1 MANFEVDDE
10 LTSSGLSPESI
21 VRLDIPAT
29 HKHIRYLDLMP
40 SSDSKI
46 VFPDAVVE
54 SAGQPFAYVVR
65 KDRLGDIQQDTRSL
79 ESLIR
84 ILACRSDAK
93 YLCVITPGAMD
104 VYPIAL
110 TRELP
115 NAIVDDKTLSTP
127 TWLDLLTGAVSVPVF
142 GKKKTLKSDEQWL
155 EGLLFNLLTQ
165 AAKEIQ
171 KSSPYLSI
179 EQTLALVG
187 QALFFRFL
195 VDRKIIG
202 RKNLR
207 EITSSA
213 NSLSEAFA
221 TAENLIATSQ
231 WLDKTFNGDLLSLGK
246 YGAQSLVKLC
256 GEEISDV
263 CWHLTNIQHNSVNGQ
278 MELDW
283 SGINFKHVPVDVLS
297 QVYEDFAHEFVPD
310 LAKQTSVHFTPRHL
324 AEILVEGVFSAVE
337 SCPPHM
343 AKVLDPAVGGGVF
356 LVLSLRRL
364 VAEHWKHHGQRPG
377 RARIRAI
384 LNTQL
389 TGIDI
394 NHDALNVCA
403 LSLYLAALELDPK
416 PSPISDLKF
425 NKLLGSVLIPV
436 HVDDLDEASD
446 ADLGSLSKQI
456 RAKLKGKFDIVVGNP
471 PWTNWKNQIAQEL
484 NNCIGELITA
494 DRAVEKT
501 KAKIRTRYGS
511 PDVAF
516 LLAARDWVKP
526 KGAIGFALHARL
538 IFQSASQALRR
549 VVFETIRVTGVMN
562 FSALRQDKW
571 LWPTNDAPFILLT
584 GQNYHPEKGQDFYFI
599 SPRREQSLE
608 KNRQFRIDPAAAI
621 PVSLRAAYTIS
632 YVFKALYKGS
642 SLGLELIRRICDT
655 STITINQALQQHHLA
670 FASGYQLGKDPK
682 QTQKTHDMLKLP
694 EASLKMRF
702 EVPKDAPAFNFSKVQ
717 WPRSFDIYR
726 GPLLLFRESPKLDR
740 DTRGA
745 VYAAASTV
753 YKEHYLGISFHQKVD
768 AEYLRD
774 FLYIV
779 SYSNLVLYY
788 QLLTSP
794 RFGVERDSALQA
806 DFENFPL
813 ADLGLVHHSHKRIQ
827 AVADAVRQGK
837 RPWTELDELI
847 AELYDLTPADQQLID
862 DTLATELPFTDIR
875 QQAEREVS
883 AVCVA
888 EFVETFNQIISPFS
902 RSRASALP
910 PPSRSCTTG
919 WQFFEVKDR
928 DEAKASLDQLPS
940 FKILSDVASNYW
952 VSTIRSKFSQG
963 HQIHGRLNQAR
974 YWTRTEARLAAM
986 DWLRH
991 SKEKYS

>member
-1 MANFEVDDE
+1 MTHFELEGE
-10 LTSSGLSPESI
+10 LISSGLSPETV

-29 HKHIRYLDLMP
+29 HKHVRYLDLM
-40 SSDSKI
+40 SASDNDTI
-46 VFPDAVVE
+46 FPDAVVE

-65 KDRLGDIQQDTRSL
+65 KDRLGDIRQDARSL

-93 YLCVITPGAMD
+93 YLCVVRPGAMD

-115 NAIVDDKTLSTP
+115 DAIIDGNTLSSL
-127 TWLDLLTGAVSVPVF
+127 TWLDLLTGAVSVPAVA
-142 GKKKTLKSDEQWL
+142 KKKTSKSDEQWL

-165 AAKEIQ
+165 AAKGIQ
-171 KSSPYLSI
+171 KSSPRLSVD
-179 EQTLALVG
+179 QTLALVG
-187 QALFFRFL
+187 RALFFRFL
-195 VDRKIIG
+195 VDRNIIG
-202 RKNLR
+202 AKNLG
-207 EITSSA
+207 EISASA
-213 NSLSEAFA
+213 NSLAEAFA
-221 TAENLIATSQ
+221 TAESLAATSQ
-231 WLDKTFNGDLLSLGK
+231 WLDKTFNGDLLSMGK
-246 YGAQSLVKLC
+246 HGAHGLVKLC
-256 GEEISDV
+256 DEGISDV

-283 SGINFKHVPVDVLS
+283 SGIHFRHVPVDVLS

-310 LAKQTSVHFTPRHL
+310 LAKQTSVHFTPRDL

-356 LVLSLRRL
+356 LVLALRRL

-377 RARIRAI
+377 RARIRSI

-389 TGIDI
+389 TGLDI

-425 NKLLGSVLIPV
+425 DKLLGSVLVPV
-436 HVDDLDEASD
+436 DVNDLEKASD
-446 ADLGSLSKQI
+446 ADLGSLSKQV
-456 RAKLKGKFDIVVGNP
+456 RANFKGKFDIVVGNP
-471 PWTNWKNQIAQEL
+471 PWTGWKGKNAQEL
-484 NNCIGELITA
+484 ERCIDELVSAGGTA
-494 DRAVEKT
+494 E
-501 KAKIRTRYGS
+501 KAKAKVRTRYGS

-516 LLAARDWVKP
+516 LLAARDWAKP

-538 IFQSASQALRR
+538 IFQPASMALRR

-571 LWPTNDAPFILLT
+571 LWPTNDAQFILLT
-584 GQNYHPEKGQDFYFI
+584 GQNHHSEKGQDFYFI
-599 SPRREQSLE
+599 SPRRERSLE
-608 KNRQFRIDPAAAI
+608 KKRQFRIDPAAAI
-621 PVSLRAAYTIS
+621 PASLRAACTIP
-632 YVFKALYKGS
+632 YAFKALYKGS
-642 SLGLELIRRICDT
+642 SLGLELIRRICD
-655 STITINQALQQHHLA
+655 SSSMTINQALEEHGLE
-670 FASGYQLGKDPK
+670 FASGYQLGKK
-682 QTQKTHDMLKLP
+682 LQQTRDTHQMVELP
-694 EASLKMRF
+694 EASLEMRF
-702 EVPKDAPAFNFSKVQ
+702 EVPLDAPNFNFSKVQ

-745 VYAAASTV
+745 VYAASSTV
-753 YKEHYLGISFHQKVD
+753 YKEHYLGISFHKKDD

-774 FLYIV
+774 FLYIL

-794 RFGVERDSALQA
+794 KFGVERDSALQA
-806 DFENFPL
+806 DFEGFPL
-813 ADLGLVHHSHKRIQ
+813 IDLELVRGHERVQ
-827 AVADAVRQGK
+827 AIANAVRRGE
-837 RPWTELDELI
+837 RPWADLDELV
-847 AELYDLTPADQQLID
+847 AEMYDLTSADQQLIG
-862 DTLATELPFTDIR
+862 DTLATELPFVDIR
-875 QQAEREVS
+875 EQAEQAVS
-883 AVCVA
+883 AKSVG

-902 RSRASALP
+902 QSRASPIKPLSL
-910 PPSRSCTTG
+910 SRTTG
-919 WQFFEVKDR
+919 WQFFAVADG
-928 DEAKASLDQLPS
+928 DDANASLDQLPS

-952 VSTIRSKFSQG
+952 VSTIRFKLPDG

-974 YWTRTEARLAAM
+974 YWTRTEARLAAI
-986 DWLRH
+986 DWIRH
-991 SKEKYS
+991 SKETHA